1 MHNPPVNLRRRD
13 FVSMLALGASR
24 GAVASNDP
32 LADRLRAGGCVV
44 LLRHARTTPGVGDPS
59 GFRLDSCSTQRNLS
73 EEGRAQARA
82 VGAWFRN
89 LSLRPGAVRSSAWCR
104 CRDTAALAFGAH
116 ETWPPLNSTFGNS
129 AGPDAA
135 AATQALRAAL
145 ARLPTGA
152 FEVWVTHQVN
162 ISALTGEF
170 TEMGE
175 GLVVDTAVRT
185 VARSRFA

>member
-1 MHNPPVNLRRRD
+1 MAP
-13 FVSMLALGASR
+13 ALG
-24 GAVASNDP
+24 
-32 LADRLRAGGCVV
+32 
-44 LLRHARTTPGVGDPS
+44 LLRHARTTPGVGDPP
-59 GFRLDSCSTQRNLS
+59 GLRLERCGTQRNLS

-82 VGAWFRN
+82 IGAWFRN
-89 LSLRPGAVRSSAWCR
+89 LSLRPTAVRSSAWCR

-116 ETWPPLNSTFGNS
+116 ETWSPLISTFGAS
-129 AGPDAA
+129 ADAA

-145 ARLPTGA
+145 SRIPTGA

-162 ISALTGEF
+162 VTALTGEF

-175 GLVVDTAVRT
+175 GLVIDAAART